1 MPPRQ
6 SGQSSPP
13 SPNPRARRFLG
24 DPPFTDL
31 EVGGREGVRVEELS
45 PGRVAEWIDA
55 QISFISSVLS
65 SRPLPPVCPSFAFS
79 PFLTASFYGIVS
91 SL

>member
-6 SGQSSPP
+6 PGQSSPP
-13 SPNPRARRFLG
+13 SPNPHARRFLG
-24 DPPFTDL
+24 DPTFTDL
-31 EVGGREGVRVEELS
+31 EVGGREGVRAEELS
-45 PGRVAEWIDA
+45 LGRVAEWIDA